1 MYLHK
6 YWQHRGLNPPK
17 STMCALSCS
26 EVEKI
31 IHLIDSG
38 HSNCQI
44 AFLTH
49 HSTYTISHIW
59 SEHHP
64 DVLKSSGGHPS
75 ELSPADIHHAVHLI
89 NTGKAD
95 NATQVAHSLQAIT
108 NQSLSMKLFVGIS
121 NRLV

>member
-6 YWQHRGLNPPK
+6 YRQYRGLNPPK
-17 STMCALSCS
+17 STMCALSSS

-38 HSNCQI
+38 HSNRQI
-44 AFLTH
+44 ASLTH

-59 SEHHP
+59 SEHRP

-75 ELSPADIHHAVHLI
+75 KLSPTDICHAVCCYDPDILCCWI
-89 NTGKAD
+89 
-95 NATQVAHSLQAIT
+95 HSMH
-108 NQSLSMKLFVGIS
+108 SME
-121 NRLV
+121 